1 MKKLNILAV
10 SALVATIGGVY
21 ATWTYASKEAT
32 ADDVTVGVSVANQ
45 GEGTEKGT
53 IIVTGN
59 VQLVIDDT
67 NGDYIAELVVA
78 DGSENLTITFTA
90 ADSGADADVIENGI
104 VMEYVITVEG
114 YTYKNASIFTVSDTA
129 TVLNKGDA
137 TFEATITA
145 QEICNAITISEIV
158 LDTEA
163 KYDAF
168 TTGENKL
175 TVGTITV
182 SVREKIEETV

>member
-32 ADDVTVGVSVANQ
+32 ADDVAVGVSVANK
-45 GEGTEKGT
+45 GETEKGT
-53 IIVTGN
+53 ITVTGN

-67 NGDYIAELVVA
+67 NGDYKAELVVA
-78 DGSENLTITFTA
+78 EGSDEKLTIEFTA
-90 ADSGADADVIENGI
+90 ADSGADEDVIENGI

-114 YTYKNASIFTVSDTA
+114 YTYENASIFTVSNTPTA
-129 TVLNKGDA
+129 LNGGNA
-137 TFEATITA
+137 TFETTITA

-175 TVGTITV
+175 TDGTITV
-182 SVREKIEETV
+182 TVREKIEETV

>member
-32 ADDVTVGVSVANQ
+32 ADDVTVGVSVANK

-53 IIVTGN
+53 ITVAGN

-67 NGDYIAELVVA
+67 DGDYKAELVVA
-78 DGSENLTITFTA
+78 DGSEDLTITFTA
-90 ADSGADADVIENGI
+90 ADSGVDADVIENGI

-182 SVREKIEETV
+182 TVREKI

>member
-32 ADDVTVGVSVANQ
+32 ADDVTVGVSVANK
-45 GEGTEKGT
+45 GEATEKGT
-53 IIVTGN
+53 ITVTGN

-67 NGDYIAELVVA
+67 NGDYTAELVVA
-78 DGSENLTITFTA
+78 DGSEDLTITFTA

-114 YTYKNASIFTVSDTA
+114 YTYENASIFTVSNTPTA
-129 TVLNKGDA
+129 LNGGNA
-137 TFEATITA
+137 TFETTITA